1 MCEVLCERNQAG
13 LNLFLSTICKS
24 KTMIPGYAF
33 FSFLS
38 SYQESFEKAAEEVK
52 VLKQKPDQGE
62 VTALYGL
69 YKQATVGDVNIDRP
83 GMFDF
88 IGKTKWDGW
97 AAKKGLSKE
106 EAMAAYVDLVE
117 ELKAKY
123 GI

>member
-1 MCEVLCERNQAG
+1 
-13 LNLFLSTICKS
+13 STE
-24 KTMIPGYAF
+24 T
-33 FSFLS
+33 
-38 SYQESFEKAAEEVK
+38 ESFEKAAEEVK

-97 AAKKGLSKE
+97 AAKKGGIS
-106 EAMAAYVDLVE
+106 MAAYVDLVE